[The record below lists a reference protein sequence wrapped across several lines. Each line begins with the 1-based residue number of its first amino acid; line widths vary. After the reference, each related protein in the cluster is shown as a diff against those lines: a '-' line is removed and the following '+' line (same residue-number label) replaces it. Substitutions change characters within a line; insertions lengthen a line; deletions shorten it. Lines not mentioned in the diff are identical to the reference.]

1 MARAARA
8 TVTPARASLY
18 SGWPARF
25 TAEYI
30 GGVCVCGPRKRV
42 RSASSVARS
51 GPGTVGARRQ
61 PGARLGGGRRGGAG
75 TVAGNGAVDEAA
87 QAGRALDAFIEH
99 EFQPGR
105 VPQRQPPA
113 KLPAQ
118 EPGGVGESDAHLVR
132 RVARGERGEEHAR
145 RAHVGRD
152 ADRGD
157 GHVAHARILHFARDQ
172 RREHTLDLRLDALG
186 AGLRHYCSVLAT
198 STRAKHSIWS
208 LTRTSW

>member
-42 RSASSVARS
+42 SSASS
-51 GPGTVGARRQ
+51 ARRSN
-61 PGARLGGGRRGGAG
+61 GGAG
-75 TVAGNGAVDEAA
+75 TIAGDGAVDEAA
-87 QAGRALDAFIEH
+87 QAGRALDAVIEH
-99 EFQPGR
+99 EFQPWR
-105 VPQRQPPA
+105 VSQRQPPA
-113 KLPAQ
+113 ELPAQ

-132 RVARGERGEEHAR
+132 RVPRGERGEEHAR

-157 GHVAHARILHFARDQ
+157 GHVAHARILQLARDQ